1 MRLIECLLG
10 HKFFSSGMSFNRTT
24 YLDFDKSAEDIETE
38 EVVL

>member
-10 HKFFSSGMSFNRTT
+10 HMLGSRMSFNRTT
-24 YLDFDKSAEDIETE
+24 YLNFDKSAEDIETE